1 MGQDPG
7 PQRHTTVQI
16 GISHLILGDFDGI
29 IYLTA
34 VVGLR
39 LNPSGELGTSWHMWC
54 CINADVAEQWLRYWE
69 RSSDTAGWWMW
80 EMMVWAAEAESRAV
94 SMPSGRQRKQFHT
107 RAAKTP
113 LFQALEEIFHDSL
126 FPCCSSVLTN
136 ILWVAS
142 YFVASDIS
150 LEHLAKIYRGKDQR

>member
-1 MGQDPG
+1 
-7 PQRHTTVQI
+7 
-16 GISHLILGDFDGI
+16 
-29 IYLTA
+29 
-34 VVGLR
+34 
-39 LNPSGELGTSWHMWC
+39 
-54 CINADVAEQWLRYWE
+54 
-69 RSSDTAGWWMW
+69 MW
-80 EMMVWAAEAESRAV
+80 EMIVWAAEAESRAL

-142 YFVASDIS
+142 YFVASDILLS
-150 LEHLAKIYRGKDQR
+150 TWQKYIKAKIRGKGLHIKAIANFSQLGNIWILVSTTPVGDVISPIKISFFQQMVTRTIYSWFVFRGTSQS